1 MDEPTSVLTPQE
13 VQILFKTL
21 LKIKSEGRSILY
33 ISHKLEEIRKLC
45 DTATILRLG
54 KKVETCTPRK
64 TSSNELAE
72 MMVGSSIQIP
82 LQKKTR
88 DRQYTFILGK
98 YLQQKYQHVWDFTQ

>member
-1 MDEPTSVLTPQE
+1 
-13 VQILFKTL
+13 
-21 LKIKSEGRSILY
+21 
-33 ISHKLEEIRKLC
+33 LEEIRKLC

-82 LQKKTR
+82 LQKNARPAIYFYPWKVFAAKVSTR
-88 DRQYTFILGK
+88 LG
-98 YLQQKYQHVWDFTQ
+98 LHSVI